1 MLCYLAGQQFV
12 GMSMNILRQK
22 NQTFEQC
29 KNMLALLVLSGLFG
43 VLISLVA
50 NYFVMTVKWFATLRI
65 FSNSFFDINGWSF
78 APILWLFLAVFAL
91 DVIRRTFDITR
102 WHGPADAVYACHR
115 TDNEL
120 DLKRGIGSTLAA
132 LISLC
137 GGAPVGQYGP
147 LVNFG
152 ATIGSF
158 VSQSFNVRF
167 FTPEILMGCG
177 VAAAISAG
185 FHAPIAGIIFA
196 HEAVLRHFSLRAL
209 VPIAVASATSAA
221 FGNWAFGGSALFSLN
236 VQAPE
241 LLPLMPA
248 LILSGVA
255 FGLVSLVYMKLI
267 FFFVA
272 IPPKFKVGYLPFALM
287 AAFITGIFGMFF
299 PEVLGLGVEV
309 IFKFITEDFGIW
321 AIITLLGLKIFLT
334 TLCVGFGIFGGVFSP
349 ALFIGAA
356 TGHFM
361 SNLLGYTALLSTT
374 SILAVSGMAAV
385 AACVVGA
392 PLAVIMIILELTM
405 SYEYAIAALVSTM
418 VAVMISNSLYGHSFF
433 DKQLEQR
440 GIDLSQGRG
449 NLELMLKKVEAIVS
463 QDYLVVSKNEKISS
477 VIKKMSKNNNS
488 EAYCIDKKGKFL
500 GKCKLSE
507 IACAVKNK
515 TISNFLEKEPTSIKL
530 DASILQ
536 AIEVA
541 SDFVGESIPVIS
553 RLDGKLAGVVTEA
566 DIFQAYMSTQVKIN
580 DLERR

>member
-1 MLCYLAGQQFV
+1 MD
-12 GMSMNILRQK
+12 ILRQK
-22 NQTFEQC
+22 NQIFEQC
-29 KNMLALLVLSGLFG
+29 KDMLLSLVLSALFG
-43 VLISLVA
+43 VLVSLVA
-50 NYFVMTVKWFATLRI
+50 NYFVMTVKWFATLR
-65 FSNSFFDINGWSF
+65 FSSNSFFEMNGLSF
-78 APILWLFLAVFAL
+78 APILWLFLAVFTL
-91 DVIRRTFDITR
+91 YFVRKIFGIDR

-120 DLKRGIGSTLAA
+120 DLKKGIGSTFAA
-132 LISLC
+132 LVSLC

-158 VSQSFNVRF
+158 VSEFLKTRA

-221 FGNWAFGGSALFSLN
+221 FGNWAFGGSALFSIDF
-236 VQAPE
+236 VAPE

-248 LILSGVA
+248 LIISGIA
-255 FGLVSLVYMKLI
+255 FGIAALVYMKLI
-267 FFFVA
+267 FFFA
-272 IPPKFKVGYLPFALM
+272 AMPPKYKLGYLPFALS
-287 AAFITGIFGMFF
+287 AALITGIFGMFF
-299 PEVLGLGVEV
+299 PEVLGLGVDV
-309 IFKFITEDFGIW
+309 ILRFITEDFGIW
-321 AIITLLGLKIFLT
+321 AILTLLGLKIFLT

-349 ALFIGAA
+349 ALFVGAA
-356 TGHFM
+356 TGQFM
-361 SNLLGYTALLSTT
+361 SSLLGYIGLFSTT

-449 NLELMLKKVEAIVS
+449 NLELMLKKIEAIVS

-488 EAYCIDKKGKFL
+488 EAYCLDKKGKFL

-515 TISNFLEKEPTSIKL
+515 PISNFLEKEPTSIKL

-553 RLDGKLAGVVTEA
+553 RLDGRLAGVVTEA

>member
-1 MLCYLAGQQFV
+1 
-12 GMSMNILRQK
+12 MN
-22 NQTFEQC
+22 
-29 KNMLALLVLSGLFG
+29 GL
-43 VLISLVA
+43 
-50 NYFVMTVKWFATLRI
+50 
-65 FSNSFFDINGWSF
+65 SF
-78 APILWLFLAVFAL
+78 APILWLFLAVFTL
-91 DVIRRTFDITR
+91 YFVRKIFGIDR

-120 DLKRGIGSTLAA
+120 DLKKGIGSTFAA
-132 LISLC
+132 LVSLC

-158 VSQSFNVRF
+158 VSEFLKARA

-221 FGNWAFGGSALFSLN
+221 FGNWAFGGSALFSID
-236 VQAPE
+236 VVAPE

-248 LILSGVA
+248 LIISGIA
-255 FGLVSLVYMKLI
+255 FGIAALVYMKLI
-267 FFFVA
+267 FFFA
-272 IPPKFKVGYLPFALM
+272 AMPPKYKLGYLPFALS
-287 AAFITGIFGMFF
+287 AALITGIFGMFF
-299 PEVLGLGVEV
+299 PEVLGLGVDV
-309 IFKFITEDFGIW
+309 ILRFITEDFGIW
-321 AIITLLGLKIFLT
+321 AILTLLGLKIFLT

-349 ALFIGAA
+349 ALFVGAA
-356 TGHFM
+356 TGQFM
-361 SNLLGYTALLSTT
+361 SSLLGYIGLFSTT

-449 NLELMLKKVEAIVS
+449 NLELMLKKIEAIVS
-463 QDYLVVSKNEKISS
+463 QDYLVVSVNEKVSS
-477 VIKKMSKNNNS
+477 VIKKMSQGNNS
-488 EAYCIDKKGKFL
+488 EAYCLDKNGKFL
-500 GKCKLSE
+500 GKCKLAE
-507 IACAVKNK
+507 IASAVKSR
-515 TISNFLEKEPTSIKL
+515 TIAGFLEKEPVSIKL

-541 SDFVGESIPVIS
+541 STFVGESIPVIS
-553 RLDGKLAGVVTEA
+553 RSDGKLAGVVTEA
-566 DIFQAYMSTQVKIN
+566 DIFQAYMSTQVRIN

>member
-1 MLCYLAGQQFV
+1 
-12 GMSMNILRQK
+12 MNILRQK
-22 NQTFEQC
+22 NQIFEQC
-29 KNMLALLVLSGLFG
+29 KDMLLSLVLSALFG
-43 VLISLVA
+43 VLVSLVA
-50 NYFVMTVKWFATLRI
+50 NYFVMTVKWFATLR
-65 FSNSFFDINGWSF
+65 FSSNSFFEMNGLSF
-78 APILWLFLAVFAL
+78 APILWLFLAVFTL
-91 DVIRRTFDITR
+91 YFVRKIFGIDR

-120 DLKRGIGSTLAA
+120 DLKKGIGSTFAA
-132 LISLC
+132 LVSLC

-158 VSQSFNVRF
+158 VSEFLKARA

-221 FGNWAFGGSALFSLN
+221 FGNWAFGGSALFSIDF
-236 VQAPE
+236 VAPE

-248 LILSGVA
+248 LIISGIA
-255 FGLVSLVYMKLI
+255 FGIAALVYMKLI
-267 FFFVA
+267 FFFA
-272 IPPKFKVGYLPFALM
+272 AMPPKYKLGYLPFALS
-287 AAFITGIFGMFF
+287 AALITGIFGMFF
-299 PEVLGLGVEV
+299 PEVLGLGVDV
-309 IFKFITEDFGIW
+309 ILRFITEDFGIW
-321 AIITLLGLKIFLT
+321 AILTLLGLKIFLT

-349 ALFIGAA
+349 ALFVGAA
-356 TGHFM
+356 TGQFM
-361 SNLLGYTALLSTT
+361 SSLLGYIGLFSTT

-449 NLELMLKKVEAIVS
+449 NLELMFKKIEAIVS
-463 QDYLVVSKNEKISS
+463 QDYLVVSANEKVSS
-477 VIKKMSKNNNS
+477 VIKKMSQGNNS
-488 EAYCIDKKGKFL
+488 EAYCLDKNGKFL
-500 GKCKLSE
+500 GKCKLAE
-507 IACAVKNK
+507 IASAVKSR
-515 TISNFLEKEPTSIKL
+515 TVAGFLEKEPVSIKL

-541 SDFVGESIPVIS
+541 STFVGESIPVIS
-553 RLDGKLAGVVTEA
+553 RSDGKLAGVVTEA
-566 DIFQAYMSTQVKIN
+566 DIFQAYMSTQVRIN

>member
-356 TGHFM
+356 TGQFM

-418 VAVMISNSLYGHSFF
+418 VAVMISNGLYGHSFF

>member
-1 MLCYLAGQQFV
+1 
-12 GMSMNILRQK
+12 MNILRQN

-321 AIITLLGLKIFLT
+321 AIITLLGLKILLT

-356 TGHFM
+356 TGQFM

-405 SYEYAIAALVSTM
+405 SYEYAIAAPVSTM
-418 VAVMISNSLYGHSFF
+418 VAIMISNSLYGHSFF

>member
-1 MLCYLAGQQFV
+1 
-12 GMSMNILRQK
+12 MNILRQK
-22 NQTFEQC
+22 NQIFEQC
-29 KNMLALLVLSGLFG
+29 KDMLLSLVLSALFG
-43 VLISLVA
+43 VLVSLVA
-50 NYFVMTVKWFATLRI
+50 NYFVMTVKWFATLR
-65 FSNSFFDINGWSF
+65 FSSNSFFEMNGLSF
-78 APILWLFLAVFAL
+78 APILWLFLAVFTL
-91 DVIRRTFDITR
+91 YFVRKIFGIDR

-120 DLKRGIGSTLAA
+120 DLKKGIGSTFAA
-132 LISLC
+132 LVSLC

-158 VSQSFNVRF
+158 VSEFLKARA

-221 FGNWAFGGSALFSLN
+221 FGNWAFGGSALFSID
-236 VQAPE
+236 VVAPE

-248 LILSGVA
+248 LIISGIA
-255 FGLVSLVYMKLI
+255 FGIAALVYMKLI
-267 FFFVA
+267 FFFA
-272 IPPKFKVGYLPFALM
+272 AMPPKYKLGYLPFALS
-287 AAFITGIFGMFF
+287 AALITGIFGMFF
-299 PEVLGLGVEV
+299 PEVLGLGVDV
-309 IFKFITEDFGIW
+309 ILRFITEDFGIW
-321 AIITLLGLKIFLT
+321 AILTLLALKIFLT

-349 ALFIGAA
+349 ALFVGAA
-356 TGHFM
+356 TGQFM
-361 SNLLGYTALLSTT
+361 SSLLGYIGLLSST

-449 NLELMLKKVEAIVS
+449 NLELMLKKIEAIVS
-463 QDYLVVSKNEKISS
+463 QDYLVVSVNEKVSS
-477 VIKKMSKNNNS
+477 VIKKMSQGNNS
-488 EAYCIDKKGKFL
+488 EAYCLDKNGKFL
-500 GKCKLSE
+500 GKCKLAE
-507 IACAVKNK
+507 IASAVKSR
-515 TISNFLEKEPTSIKL
+515 TIAGFLEKEPVSIKL

-541 SDFVGESIPVIS
+541 STFVGESIPVIS
-553 RLDGKLAGVVTEA
+553 RSDGKLAGVVTEA
-566 DIFQAYMSTQVKIN
+566 DIFQAYMSTQVRIN

>member
-356 TGHFM
+356 TGQFM

-488 EAYCIDKKGKFL
+488 EAYCLDKKGKFL

-507 IACAVKNK
+507 IACAVRSK

-553 RLDGKLAGVVTEA
+553 RLDGRLAGVVTEA

>member
-1 MLCYLAGQQFV
+1 
-12 GMSMNILRQK
+12 MNILRQK
-22 NQTFEQC
+22 SQTFEQC

-356 TGHFM
+356 TGQFM

>member
-91 DVIRRTFDITR
+91 DIIRRTFDITR

-356 TGHFM
+356 TGQFM

>member
-1 MLCYLAGQQFV
+1 MLFYLAGQQFV
-12 GMSMNILRQK
+12 GMSMNILRRK

-91 DVIRRTFDITR
+91 DVIRRTFNITR

-132 LISLC
+132 LVSLC

-321 AIITLLGLKIFLT
+321 AIITLLGIKIFLT

-356 TGHFM
+356 TGQFM

-566 DIFQAYMSTQVKIN
+566 NIFQAYMSTQVKIN